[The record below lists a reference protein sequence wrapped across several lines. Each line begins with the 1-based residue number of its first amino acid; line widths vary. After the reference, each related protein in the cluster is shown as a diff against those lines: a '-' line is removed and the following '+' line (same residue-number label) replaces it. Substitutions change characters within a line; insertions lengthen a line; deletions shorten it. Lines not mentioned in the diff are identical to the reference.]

1 MFYVF
6 LSLCPFV
13 PKNHQPENFNLS
25 VTSTQ
30 TWRNRHPQPLPLPPK
45 ANPQMSQ
52 FSHDFKKWCRKRYDD
67 ELMQD
72 FPESVITALEQLRRR
87 SRDRS
92 IRAYIHDPEGKTRWW
107 IYAYIHWLDTCVL
120 HRSEPI
126 VLLHS
131 VRFRRELNREFP
143 GIRCMSLRYPNKPR
157 GMCSNIIAVIG
168 ADLCPI
174 KPDGRDNFYAAT
186 AALQPMLN
194 TRRSVAIYVGN
205 ANRSRTSFAR
215 AYNHFFDADF
225 PQIITINA
233 AQREKPPKS
242 TRPPSPPSSPSA
254 PQKAVQ
260 KAASAQA
267 APGTPTAKS
276 AAKNPSTAS
285 PPSPQKAPFLESG
298 ASADARPKIPT
309 NAAAAPAS
317 QKPNRQ
323 QSHIDIVGKT
333 KKVSASAEALPR
345 CVGKNFCSGARD
357 LTSDHRHS
365 SSRTVRRQ
373 SAA

>member
-1 MFYVF
+1 
-6 LSLCPFV
+6 
-13 PKNHQPENFNLS
+13 
-25 VTSTQ
+25 
-30 TWRNRHPQPLPLPPK
+30 
-45 ANPQMSQ
+45 MSQ
-52 FSHDFKKWCRKRYDD
+52 FSHDFKKWCERRFGPMSPG
-67 ELMQD
+67 E

-92 IRAYIHDPEGKTRWW
+92 IRAYIHDPEARTFSW

-120 HRSEPI
+120 RRSEPI
-126 VLLHS
+126 VLLPGVHK
-131 VRFRRELNREFP
+131 RRELNKIYP
-143 GIRCMSLRYPNKPR
+143 GIRCMSLRHPNKPR

-215 AYNHFFDADF
+215 AYNHFFDADY

-233 AQREKPPKS
+233 AQPEKPPRTPKN
-242 TRPPSPPSSPSA
+242 PSSPSTPSA
-254 PQKAVQ
+254 PR
-260 KAASAQA
+260 KAAQSPLSARV
-267 APGTPTAKS
+267 APGTPEKNS
-276 AAKNPSTAS
+276 AAPQSTAS
-285 PPSPQKAPFLESG
+285 PTSPQKAPFLESG

-309 NAAAAPAS
+309 QAAAAPAS

-323 QSHIDIVGKT
+323 QSNLDIVGKNLAAI
-333 KKVSASAEALPR
+333 ASSNRLNVHPMPIMNYAL
-345 CVGKNFCSGARD
+345 
-357 LTSDHRHS
+357 
-365 SSRTVRRQ
+365 
-373 SAA
+373 

>member
-1 MFYVF
+1 
-6 LSLCPFV
+6 
-13 PKNHQPENFNLS
+13 
-25 VTSTQ
+25 
-30 TWRNRHPQPLPLPPK
+30 
-45 ANPQMSQ
+45 MSQ

-120 HRSEPI
+120 RRSEPI

-143 GIRCMSLRYPNKPR
+143 GVRCMSLRHPDKPR
-157 GMCSNIIAVIG
+157 GMCSNIIAVLG

-194 TRRSVAIYVGN
+194 PRRSVAIFVGN

-233 AQREKPPKS
+233 AHPPAIQNPRAPRTPS
-242 TRPPSPPSSPSA
+242 TPSA
-254 PQKAVQ
+254 PKKAVQ
-260 KAASAQA
+260 KTTSAQA

-276 AAKNPSTAS
+276 AAKNSSPPS
-285 PPSPQKAPFLESG
+285 PPSPQNAPFLGSG
-298 ASADARPKIPT
+298 ASEDARPKIPT
-309 NAAAAPAS
+309 NAAAVPAS

-323 QSHIDIVGKT
+323 QSNIDIVG
-333 KKVSASAEALPR
+333 
-345 CVGKNFCSGARD
+345 NIFCSGVRD
-357 LTSDHRHS
+357 LSSDLHILVAK
-365 SSRTVRRQ
+365 T
-373 SAA
+373 

>member
-1 MFYVF
+1 
-6 LSLCPFV
+6 
-13 PKNHQPENFNLS
+13 
-25 VTSTQ
+25 
-30 TWRNRHPQPLPLPPK
+30 
-45 ANPQMSQ
+45 MSQ

-225 PQIITINA
+225 PNIITINA
-233 AQREKPPKS
+233 AQPEKPPK
-242 TRPPSPPSSPSA
+242 TGKPPSPPRTPSA
-254 PQKAVQ
+254 PKKATQ
-260 KAASAQA
+260 RPASARV

-276 AAKNPSTAS
+276 AAKNPRT
-285 PPSPQKAPFLESG
+285 PSAPQAPFLGSG
-298 ASADARPKIPT
+298 ASEDARPKIPVH
-309 NAAAAPAS
+309 AAAAPAS

-323 QSHIDIVGKT
+323 QSILDI
-333 KKVSASAEALPR
+333 
-345 CVGKNFCSGARD
+345 VGKNFCSGARD
-357 LTSDHRHS
+357 LSSDHRHDRQL
-365 SSRTVRRQ
+365 SRAVRCQ